1 MDDMGAE
8 LCIKS
13 KEAHDLASRLAE
25 LTGQSVTEAVI
36 AALRDS
42 VAEMEKAREAEA
54 MIRDVRALAAEIR
67 AELAASGQPLDLSS
81 DFLYDEETGLPV

>member
-8 LCIKS
+8 LCIES
-13 KEAHDLASRLAE
+13 KEAHDLVSRLAE

-54 MIRDVRALAAEIR
+54 MIRDVRALAAEMR
-67 AELAASGQPLDLSS
+67 AELAEFGQPLDLSS